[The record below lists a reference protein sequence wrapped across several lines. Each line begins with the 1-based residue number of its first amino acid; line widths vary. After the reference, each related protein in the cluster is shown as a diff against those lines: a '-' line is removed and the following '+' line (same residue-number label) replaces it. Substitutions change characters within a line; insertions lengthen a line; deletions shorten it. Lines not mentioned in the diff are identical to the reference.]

1 MQAVQA
7 APEAIC
13 GKASAVYNDVHQF
26 VVAWIQ
32 DAKQVAAVAATS
44 TQVSGKAAY
53 SQIAEQACQAVAA
66 TKAKAY
72 EVGTTLKAT
81 VVDKKFQAT
90 AGSATA
96 GAVTMGAAAGG
107 TGLVAGG
114 AIGGALGVVP
124 AIFTFGLSIPIGA
137 AIGAGM
143 GLVMGTTAGSMAG
156 AVGGGVTGRVVYTN
170 KEAIGQALEDVKQKA
185 ADTRKQ
191 VQDKVQETTTQWRNR
206 KNDKTEPATS
216 AVAAKGAV
224 FGA

>member
-44 TQVSGKAAY
+44 TQVRGKAAY
-53 SQIAEQACQAVAA
+53 SQIADQACQAVA
-66 TKAKAY
+66 
-72 EVGTTLKAT
+72 TLKAT

-143 GLVMGTTAGSMAG
+143 GLVMGTSAGSVAG